1 MPVTTSQ
8 IEKKQFAGMNQHY
21 KRFPLEYFL
30 DAQQRVG
37 FQNIELWLGVPHFWL
52 DSISYDDCKVVRKKV
67 KDRGLQVVSVTSPSL
82 GYQYQYSPREESH
95 RERSFKYFS
104 NGIRVTA
111 ELGAGIM
118 TVNSGWGYLNGDF
131 QEAFERSKA
140 MISRLCDVAASEGV
154 LLALESLTSLE
165 SNIVN
170 DITTTRRMFDE
181 IHHPA
186 LKIMIDTVATGFAGE
201 TTTQWFEV
209 FGRDVVHMHFVDGD
223 RRTAAH
229 VIWGDGTYPL
239 QEELQRLR
247 DSGYT
252 GYLVQEIDDARYFG
266 DPVSA
271 DLENM
276 RRISGCV
283 RN

>member
-1 MPVTTSQ
+1 VTASQ
-8 IEKKQFAGMNQHY
+8 IGKNQFAGMNQHY
-21 KRFPLEYFL
+21 RKFPLDYFL

-67 KDRGLQVVSVTSPSL
+67 KDRGLQVVSVTSPSMA
-82 GYQYQYSPREESH
+82 YQYQYSPREESH

-104 NGIRVTA
+104 NGIKVAA

-118 TVNSGWGYLNGDF
+118 TVNSGWGYLNGDAR
-131 QEAFERSKA
+131 EAFERAKD
-140 MISRLCDVAASEGV
+140 MLSRLCDVAAAQGV
-154 LLALESLTSLE
+154 LLALESLTPLE
-165 SNIVN
+165 TNIAS
-170 DITTTRRMFDE
+170 DIESVKRMFDE
-181 IHHPA
+181 IHHSA
-186 LKIMIDTVATGFAGE
+186 LKIMVDTVATGLAGE
-201 TTTQWFEV
+201 TTTRWFEV
-209 FGRDVVHMHFVDGD
+209 FGQDVVHMHFVDGD
-223 RRTAAH
+223 RRTCAH
-229 VIWGDGTYPL
+229 VIWGDGTYSL

-247 DSGYT
+247 DIGYT
-252 GYLVQEIDDARYFG
+252 GWLVQEIDDARYFG